1 MAAMATSGAGSKSC
15 AISSRRALP
24 RHKHESV
31 TGDDVEIADG
41 PSLVVPGV
49 ETAVVAVTAADD
61 VAAAVIG

>member
-1 MAAMATSGAGSKSC
+1 MPIHLVSDLLCGL
-15 AISSRRALP
+15 RRLAQQCDF
-24 RHKHESV
+24 HKHESV